1 MRRAAGVIALFLF
14 TAAAFVGVDA
24 QTRKPRPK
32 PRPLATPV
40 QTLTGAEIISQAS
53 ESTIDPATQVQPQ
66 PSETPRRS
74 ATSERLNTI
83 DARLKRLESPA
94 ASDPD
99 AKQKR
104 LETNLRILQ
113 IAEQR
118 ADNLRKQVF
127 DLIEKQNSVQKRL
140 DEIEYEIQPEVIER
154 QLQLAGSLRPE
165 EVRENRRKQLAAEQT
180 NLQTLLTQVQGTR
193 ASLEA
198 QLAKADDLVAKL
210 RDRIDKE
217 IDDSLLKDDSPVD
230 QPDQP

>member
-1 MRRAAGVIALFLF
+1 MRKAAGGIVLFLF
-14 TAAAFVGVDA
+14 TMAAFVGVDA

-53 ESTIDPATQVQPQ
+53 DSTVDPSIQVQPQ

-83 DARLKRLESPA
+83 DARLKRLETPA
-94 ASDPD
+94 TSDPD

-127 DLIEKQNSVQKRL
+127 DLIEKENSVQKRL
-140 DEIEYEIQPEVIER
+140 DELAYEIQPEVIER

-165 EVRENRRKQLAAEQT
+165 EVRENRRKQLAAEQS
-180 NLQTLLTQVQGTR
+180 NLQTLLSQVQGTR
-193 ASLEA
+193 ASLES
-198 QLAKADDLVAKL
+198 QLAKADDLVTKL
-210 RDRIDKE
+210 RDKIDKE
-217 IDDSLLKDDSPVD
+217 IDESLLKEDPPTD

>member
-193 ASLEA
+193 ASLES
-198 QLAKADDLVAKL
+198 QLAKADDLVTRL
-210 RDRIDKE
+210 RDKIDKE
-217 IDDSLLKDDSPVD
+217 IDDSFKDD
-230 QPDQP
+230 QPETP